1 MVLITVISLW
11 DKNQTG
17 NKTCYQNFF
26 RKRISMLGL
35 KVPSL
40 VRKCVFYRLELI
52 GKQAPHRTETKFLE
66 FKTEGN

>member
-1 MVLITVISLW
+1 
-11 DKNQTG
+11 
-17 NKTCYQNFF
+17 
-26 RKRISMLGL
+26 MLGL